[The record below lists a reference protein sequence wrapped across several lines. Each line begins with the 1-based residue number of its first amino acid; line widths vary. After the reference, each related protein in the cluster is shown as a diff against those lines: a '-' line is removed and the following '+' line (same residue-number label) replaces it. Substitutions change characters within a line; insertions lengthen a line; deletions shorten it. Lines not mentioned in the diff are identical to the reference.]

1 MIKSLRLIVSG
12 NLFHREMAC
21 GKNECLYTSVL
32 AYGTKIFFPCTL
44 YMSCV
49 VFSCSGVSYKQ
60 VVGCHVVFICCVVFS
75 CSGISCKQVV
85 SWLLYLVEL

>member
-1 MIKSLRLIVSG
+1 MIESLQLIVSG

-32 AYGTKIFFPCTL
+32 NMAPKFFFLCTL

-49 VFSCSGVSYKQ
+49 VFSCSGISY
-60 VVGCHVVFICCVVFS
+60 
-75 CSGISCKQVV
+75 KQVV
-85 SWLLYLVEL
+85 SWLLYLVPL